1 VAHPGLHHTHRF
13 CTANVTK
20 CPTQDRKQASRDKDS
35 VLRVIPTSMKSA
47 LRNTFLNFGKL
58 PKGETQHIGLNKAT
72 LSLYQ

>member
-1 VAHPGLHHTHRF
+1 MNGYESMGFDVRTL
-13 CTANVTK
+13 
-20 CPTQDRKQASRDKDS
+20 TQDRKQASRDKDS